1 MLPSFAVLLNLTGGN
16 TDEKKKSPQLRKQN
30 TLLDSSHKNTV
41 SSACGVPANLSASYD
56 LYRHVCL
63 SSLYE
68 GHQQ

>member
-1 MLPSFAVLLNLTGGN
+1 MVMTITEMRELKEQKGYTLEEIA
-16 TDEKKKSPQLRKQN
+16 EK
-30 TLLDSSHKNTV
+30 SHKNTV

-68 GHQQ
+68 VHQQ